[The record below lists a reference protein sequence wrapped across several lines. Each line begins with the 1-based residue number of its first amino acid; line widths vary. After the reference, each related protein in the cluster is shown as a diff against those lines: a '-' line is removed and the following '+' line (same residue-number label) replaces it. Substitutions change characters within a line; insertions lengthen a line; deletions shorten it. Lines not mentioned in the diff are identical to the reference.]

1 MRGSEVRNDYWYGWC
16 YCFDS
21 WWDAR
26 SFTTAAFIASVQI
39 TTQEK
44 GKWQLSFITKI
55 VLTLETRG
63 KISGTPLQICRP
75 HFENHCSNQTLWFSL
90 LLRKHKNYKFPKTY
104 TVTSIRS
111 NLDVVYHEQPLVKAH
126 TDEMIECVQSK
137 QKGISAELS
146 TPLQK
151 LQVDFS
157 CLNRMTI

>member
-1 MRGSEVRNDYWYGWC
+1 MERSQGRPYRSVDHILRITAQIRLYSFH
-16 YCFDS
+16 YCLES
-21 WWDAR
+21 
-26 SFTTAAFIASVQI
+26 
-39 TTQEK
+39 
-44 GKWQLSFITKI
+44 TKI
-55 VLTLETRG
+55 INFQKPIL
-63 KISGTPLQICRP
+63 
-75 HFENHCSNQTLWFSL
+75 
-90 LLRKHKNYKFPKTY
+90 
-104 TVTSIRS
+104 S